1 MAKPI
6 EADPRGGVIS
16 KLVQVLIGVLLLVVV
31 VAVLVASL
39 WPGARPCPIAA
50 VPGWCWLAALIP
62 SVIVAQHALYLFI
75 VRASQLLDRGRRL
88 WPFESLVSLTATGAT
103 SQGRTESRS
112 TNSGDESSSLC
123 AANDGDRTQTLAY
136 RRAVERSVDREFDG
150 IVLLLRFG
158 VPAVL
163 MLLVLLA
170 WMLRLL
176 KPDDPLLSPEMKSAA
191 WIGLSGAYCY
201 TLLQLGQRAFVRDI
215 TNGVATWCAL
225 TLVLGPMLA
234 ILLTKLGLESVTAD
248 GTLPSGQSNGSAVG
262 GLLLAVHFV
271 AGFSPRYVI
280 ETIFEGVR
288 KRTGYMSS
296 ANVVARGVPLTDV
309 RGIVPEVAERLG
321 EEGISDVAGLSLAD
335 PVRLL
340 RNTAYDKRQVLGWI
354 DEAILIVTMPEH
366 WQAIEKQGI
375 TGAIDLAW
383 CSCVDA
389 KGAASDA
396 ARDDQAPASN
406 AIPPATH
413 PAGGLAAE
421 ALAAEAY
428 AAAPQAAVP
437 QAPAREPEAAC
448 APPIARLAAVLN
460 FDACTLNDISKRLF
474 EDAQVGM
481 IWALYQARP
490 NDE

>member
-1 MAKPI
+1 MAKPN
-6 EADPRGGVIS
+6 EADPRGGLIS
-16 KLVQVLIGVLLLVVV
+16 KVVQVLIGVLLLVVA

-39 WPGARPCPIAA
+39 WPGAKQCPIAA

-62 SVIVAQHALYLFI
+62 AVIVAQHALYLFI

-88 WPFESLVSLTATGAT
+88 WPFESLVSLTT
-103 SQGRTESRS
+103 SVGQAQARAEGRS
-112 TNSGDESSSLC
+112 TNRGDESSSLC
-123 AANDGDRTQTLAY
+123 PASEGDRTQTQAY

-158 VPAVL
+158 VPALL

-176 KPDDPLLSPEMKSAA
+176 QADDPLLSPEMKSAA

-234 ILLTKLGLESVTAD
+234 ILLTKLGLEGVTAD
-248 GTLPSGQSNGSAVG
+248 GTVPAGQTNGSAVG

-321 EEGISDVAGLSLAD
+321 EEGISDVAGLALAD

-389 KGAASDA
+389 KRGEPDA
-396 ARDDQAPASN
+396 RREEPLPASN
-406 AIPPATH
+406 AISPAM
-413 PAGGLAAE
+413 LAA
-421 ALAAEAY
+421 AH
-428 AAAPQAAVP
+428 AAAV
-437 QAPAREPEAAC
+437 APAQAREAAC
-448 APPIARLAAVLN
+448 SPPIERLSLAIH
-460 FDACTLNDISKRLF
+460 FDACTLDDISKRLF